1 MFNTQYSILNWNRR
15 KLNIERL
22 DQDRILTIEIE
33 ELFIVFNI
41 EWAYQPLQT
50 LICLIKACI
59 LVTYFILK
67 ILPNV
72 N

>member
-33 ELFIVFNI
+33 ELFAVFNI
-41 EWAYQPLQT
+41 E
-50 LICLIKACI
+50 
-59 LVTYFILK
+59 
-67 ILPNV
+67 
-72 N
+72 